1 MMNLG
6 SIYTGFEGRIGRAQF
21 WVATILVIAIILAI
35 LFISLWIVG
44 ESDLTV
50 IRLNR
55 FIITLVFLYPLLAV
69 WVKRLHDRGRPGYM
83 VVAFL
88 VPWLL
93 HQATNLLGLT
103 GDPLSLTSI
112 DVLFLAVNIV
122 IGIWFVIDLGLVRG
136 TKGTNKYGPDPL
148 IAGSSPGDVT

>member
-1 MMNLG
+1 MINLG
-6 SIYTGFEGRIGRAQF
+6 TVYTGFEGRIGRAQF
-21 WVATILVIAIILAI
+21 WIATILVIAIILAI
-35 LFISLWIVG
+35 LFVSLWIVG

-69 WVKRLHDRGRPGYM
+69 WVKRLHDRNRPGYM

-93 HQATNLLGLT
+93 HQATNLVGIT
-103 GDPLSLTSI
+103 GDPLVYTSI
-112 DVLFLAVNIV
+112 DL
-122 IGIWFVIDLGLVRG
+122 
-136 TKGTNKYGPDPL
+136 
-148 IAGSSPGDVT
+148 